1 MWGEVQLGGLV
12 GTSQAENWPL
22 LKLNN
27 EYIWVGGG
35 VRSLYYFCAC
45 LKYSVIIKK
54 FNLKSY
60 PLIPCCLPDTL

>member
-27 EYIWVGGG
+27 EYIGVGVGGG
-35 VRSLYYFCAC
+35 HCTTSVR
-45 LKYSVIIKK
+45 V
-54 FNLKSY
+54 
-60 PLIPCCLPDTL
+60 